1 MEALQSF
8 VRLCENLEG
17 ECENELY
24 TLSEL
29 FDIMVGLAKACNED
43 SSTYGKAYLK
53 ELLQRRYGNIFILF
67 LVQAEMMLSVSETTV
82 SCCGTT
88 NIFQI
93 AMKEKAVS
101 LKGLLPY

>member
-29 FDIMVGLAKACNED
+29 FDIMVDLDKACNED

-53 ELLQRRYGNIFILF
+53 ELLQRRYGEHIYFVPRPGRDDVVGFRNYC
-67 LVQAEMMLSVSETTV
+67 E
-82 SCCGTT
+82 
-88 NIFQI
+88 
-93 AMKEKAVS
+93 
-101 LKGLLPY
+101 LLWHNK